1 MKIIYYYDLNN
12 MEKIILNYLNKR
24 FKKRSMKL
32 DRNTVLLNKDL
43 ELDSIDFLNLI
54 IFVEKKTKKKF
65 LNQGYARL
73 MNIKISDFVKFFN

>member
-1 MKIIYYYDLNN
+1 

-73 MNIKISDFVKFFN
+73 MNIKISDFVKFCN